1 MQKKEEL
8 EKMFDKP
15 ITDDELF
22 AANNI
27 SIEESTQDTDTED
40 RLFLKLRG
48 KDGDDVVCRVK
59 KVKWNVVYQGWMLV

>member
-22 AANNI
+22 AGNNT
-27 SIEESTQDTDTED
+27 SIEESTQGTDTED

-48 KDGDDVVCRVK
+48 KDDDDVVCRVK